1 MGIEWFR
8 DLSITILGFAASGVL
23 VFIAVLAYRMDRE
36 TRSAL
41 RQVKAASKMTLET
54 AALAYEGISVVL
66 PALAV
71 IQGIRGGFKVIG
83 KVLTKGK

>member
-23 VFIAVLAYRMDRE
+23 IFMAVLAYRLYRE
-36 TRSAL
+36 TSSAL
-41 RQVKAASKMTLET
+41 RQVKAASKMTLDT
-54 AALAYEGISVVL
+54 AALVQEGFKVVL
-66 PALAV
+66 PMLAV
-71 IQGIRGGFKVIG
+71 IQGMRLGCKAIG